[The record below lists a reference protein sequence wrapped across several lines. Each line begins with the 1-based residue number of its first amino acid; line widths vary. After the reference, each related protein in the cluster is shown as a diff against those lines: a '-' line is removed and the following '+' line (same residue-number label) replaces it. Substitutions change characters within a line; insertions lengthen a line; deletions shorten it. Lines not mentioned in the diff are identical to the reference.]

1 MMYQYSIITALMMI
15 VSPSIAASL
24 IILLQDVQSERGHDY
39 LCSGRGYML
48 TLYILEKFYF
58 QRKIDLNIQS

>member
-15 VSPSIAASL
+15 VGPSIAASF

-48 TLYILEKFYF
+48 TLYIQINFSLKV
-58 QRKIDLNIQS
+58 KLL